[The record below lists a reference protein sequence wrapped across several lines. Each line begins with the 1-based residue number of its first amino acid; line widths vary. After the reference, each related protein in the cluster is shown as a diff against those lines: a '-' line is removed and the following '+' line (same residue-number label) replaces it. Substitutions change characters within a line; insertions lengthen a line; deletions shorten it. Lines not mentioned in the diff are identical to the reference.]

1 LLPAT
6 EIPVTEPPPPLGE
19 FTGEWTWFEPDVNA
33 LAETLRSIY
42 ENRAEAAQ
50 KGQRAAELVL
60 QTHSWARVT
69 QLYLERVAQ
78 LTGRTALD
86 ERPVL
91 AGAPA

>member
-1 LLPAT
+1 
-6 EIPVTEPPPPLGE
+6 
-19 FTGEWTWFEPDVNA
+19 VNA